1 MNDAKNF
8 IQALGALAEMSL
20 AFARAARAAGA
31 SKDETKELLEAY
43 MRSMLYGASKKE
55 DIQD

>member
-1 MNDAKNF
+1 MNDTKEF

-20 AFARAARAAGA
+20 SFARAARAAGA
-31 SKDETKELLEAY
+31 GKDETKELLEAY

-55 DIQD
+55 DQ